1 MRLHIH
7 LCMNVPQAQEEFKW
21 FAVMEWKESEV
32 ISYGHTFT
40 LAFSDALVKMIKK

>member
-1 MRLHIH
+1 
-7 LCMNVPQAQEEFKW
+7 MNVPQAQEEFKW